1 MEKTLLIIKP
11 DAINRGMM
19 GDIITRIEHKGLIIA
34 GMKMEQLKP
43 EKLKRHYAHHEGK
56 SFFEELIKYM
66 SSIPSVLLLIE
77 GREAVSVMRKLV
89 GATDGVKAE
98 AGTIRG
104 DYSLSTQNNL
114 IHASESIE
122 AAQKEIAL
130 FFKPEEIHEYKKM
143 GLEWIYSSNEKK

>member
-19 GDIITRIEHKGLIIA
+19 GDIITRIEHNGLVIA
-34 GMKMEQLKP
+34 GMKMEHLKP
-43 EKLKRHYAHHEGK
+43 EKLRKHYAHHEGK
-56 SFFEELIKYM
+56 SFFDELIKYM

-89 GATDGVKAE
+89 GATDGTKAE
-98 AGTIRG
+98 PGTIRG

-114 IHASESIE
+114 IHASESRE
-122 AAQKEIAL
+122 AAEKEVKL
-130 FFKPEEIHEYKKM
+130 FFNSSEIFEYKKM
-143 GLEWIYSSNEKK
+143 GLEWVYSSGEK

>member
-19 GDIITRIEHKGLIIA
+19 GNIITRIEHKGLIIA
-34 GMKMEQLKP
+34 GIKMELLKP
-43 EKLKRHYAHHEGK
+43 EKLKKHYAQHEGK
-56 SFFEELIKYM
+56 SFFDELIKYM

-77 GREAVSVMRKLV
+77 GREAIAVMRKLV
-89 GATDGVKAE
+89 GATDGIRAE
-98 AGTIRG
+98 PGTIRG

-114 IHASESIE
+114 IHASESAE

-130 FFKPEEIHEYKKM
+130 FFSKDEIYKYKKM
-143 GLEWIYSSNEKK
+143 GLEWIYSSNENK